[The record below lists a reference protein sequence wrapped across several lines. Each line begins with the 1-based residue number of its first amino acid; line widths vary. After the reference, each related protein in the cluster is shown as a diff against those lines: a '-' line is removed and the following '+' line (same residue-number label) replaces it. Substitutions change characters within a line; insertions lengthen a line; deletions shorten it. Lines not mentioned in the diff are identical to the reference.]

1 MDIGFLHLETRS
13 AVVRCLTW
21 TQIVTQRMR
30 GLEFP
35 NNETL
40 LWSLE
45 FPLFLL
51 SNCADSIPVAELRS
65 DATAF
70 FLQLILRANC
80 NHQTRKCPKGWAV
93 SQSPLQ
99 AEKRSKKGATSTNC
113 LTNCLPFCRDSHMQQ
128 HCNNSCGR
136 CRCRGFLPCRCRV
149 HHRSHLHHSQGCRWV
164 QTLMTHE
171 GQLLVLYIKKT
182 CWNHPKSADYISSA
196 VLRQHKPPLAIER
209 TCLLYGR
216 LRLGRWCLGLTKW
229 KSKRTTTTG

>member
-13 AVVRCLTW
+13 AVVRWLTW

-40 LWSLE
+40 QKSLE

-93 SQSPLQ
+93 SQCPLQ
-99 AEKRSKKGATSTNC
+99 AEKRTKRGNIHQLLNQLPAILSWFSHATTPVAGAAAGASCPAGAGSTTGATYSIHKDVTECKRSWLMKVNC
-113 LTNCLPFCRDSHMQQ
+113 
-128 HCNNSCGR
+128 
-136 CRCRGFLPCRCRV
+136 
-149 HHRSHLHHSQGCRWV
+149 
-164 QTLMTHE
+164 
-171 GQLLVLYIKKT
+171 
-182 CWNHPKSADYISSA
+182 
-196 VLRQHKPPLAIER
+196 
-209 TCLLYGR
+209 
-216 LRLGRWCLGLTKW
+216 
-229 KSKRTTTTG
+229 

>member
-1 MDIGFLHLETRS
+1 MDISFLHLETRS
-13 AVVRCLTW
+13 AVVRWLTW

-35 NNETL
+35 NIERL

-93 SQSPLQ
+93 SQSRLQ

-128 HCNNSCGR
+128 SIGKTYCHPFRSAFTHSCGR
-136 CRCRGFLPCRCRV
+136 CRWRGFLPCRCRV
-149 HHRSHLHHSQGCRWV
+149 HHRSHLQHSQGCR
-164 QTLMTHE
+164 
-171 GQLLVLYIKKT
+171 
-182 CWNHPKSADYISSA
+182 
-196 VLRQHKPPLAIER
+196 
-209 TCLLYGR
+209 
-216 LRLGRWCLGLTKW
+216 
-229 KSKRTTTTG
+229 